1 MIVVHVVPLRPFQ
14 DSHAVC
20 AVKESGS
27 VTPLGQQSSVKMVIQ
42 ASTHV
47 VHAVHW
53 KGLPESH
60 VVIVATGSLNAV
72 LMVSPST
79 AAALL
84 QPMNAMDVVSWKQHL
99 ADSAAN
105 AMKASGPVI

>member
-1 MIVVHVVPLRPFQ
+1 MIAVHVAPLRPFR

-20 AVKESGS
+20 AVKECGS
-27 VTPLGQQSSVKMVIQ
+27 VTPLEQLSPVKVVTQ

-60 VVIVATGSLNAV
+60 VVIVMMVSFHVAK
-72 LMVSPST
+72 MVSPSIVV
-79 AAALL
+79 ALL
-84 QPMNAMDVVSWKQHL
+84 KPMNAMDVVSWKRHL

-105 AMKASGPVI
+105 AVKASGPVI